1 MKHVIRS
8 AAGFGSLVD
17 SALIVFCNGLFKCA
31 LLFVFSLTLASSG
44 MGGMGGGDYGGGD
57 YDDGDEL

>member
-1 MKHVIRS
+1 M
-8 AAGFGSLVD
+8 G
-17 SALIVFCNGLFKCA
+17 SALSVFFNGLFKCA

-44 MGGMGGGDYGGGD
+44 MGGMGGGDYGGGE